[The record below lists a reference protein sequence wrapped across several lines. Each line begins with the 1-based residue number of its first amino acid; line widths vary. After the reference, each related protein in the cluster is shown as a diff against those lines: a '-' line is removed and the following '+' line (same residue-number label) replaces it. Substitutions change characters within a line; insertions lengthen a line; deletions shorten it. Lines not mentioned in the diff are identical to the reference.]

1 MTNQYQMEITKLV
14 KCVGFA
20 SEKHANQRRKNK
32 FSDPYINHPIEL
44 TNILVDC
51 GITDLDILC
60 GAILHDTIED
70 TNTTYDEL
78 VEIFGQSIANIVLE
92 CTDDKSLDK
101 ITRKKL
107 QITHAKEISDKAKIV
122 KLADKYSNIQSLNT
136 DPPVN
141 WSRNVISGYM
151 DWSYACCANLYGVKG
166 AETLDKL
173 LNDFFEQNNITRD
186 NLDDKLEKYYN
197 ELKK

>member
-1 MTNQYQMEITKLV
+1 MEITKLI
-14 KCVGFA
+14 KCISFA
-20 SEKHANQRRKNK
+20 SEKHSNQRRKNK
-32 FSDPYINHPIEL
+32 LSDPYINHPIEL

-78 VEIFGQSIANIVLE
+78 VENFGIEIANIVLE
-92 CTDDKSLDK
+92 CSDNKSLDK
-101 ITRKKL
+101 ITRKKN

-136 DPPVN
+136 DPPIN
-141 WSRNVISGYM
+141 WSTNVITGYM
-151 DWSYACCANLYGVKG
+151 NWSSACCANLYGVKG

-173 LNDFFEQNNITRD
+173 LNIFFEQNNITND